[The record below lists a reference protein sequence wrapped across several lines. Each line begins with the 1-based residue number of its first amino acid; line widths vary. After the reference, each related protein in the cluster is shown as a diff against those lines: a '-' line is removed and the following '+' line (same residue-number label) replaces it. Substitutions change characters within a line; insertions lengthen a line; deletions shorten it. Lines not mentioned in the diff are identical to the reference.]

1 MSTHMRMPMRD
12 QSSYPLK
19 NLRARG
25 VALPVM
31 MIMLTVMLIS
41 SIYLLR
47 SSLSSTFL
55 TSNLAYDA
63 ALTKAADLGLL
74 TGFQWLKDTAMANK
88 ALLDDDSA
96 GNAYVATFDTTQS
109 TSSPEFWVGS
119 ITLVQDGNRI
129 EYVIHRMCAL
139 KGAYDKPSNSCMQT
153 APNLSSLGNA
163 VPLGASL
170 ASDSTT
176 LAGAPQVHYIVTARI
191 FGARGSH
198 VVNQA
203 VVLIGA

>member
-1 MSTHMRMPMRD
+1 MRFAQQTMPR
-12 QSSYPLK
+12 QP
-19 NLRARG
+19 RG

-31 MIMLTVMLIS
+31 MIMLAVMLIS

-47 SSLSSTFL
+47 SSLSSTLL
-55 TSNLAYDA
+55 TSSLAYNA
-63 ALTKAADLGLL
+63 ALSKAADLGLL
-74 TGFQWLKDTAMANK
+74 TGFQWLRTTAENNK
-88 ALLDDDSA
+88 ALLDDDNA
-96 GNAYVATFDTTQS
+96 ANAYVATFDTTQS
-109 TSSPEFWVGS
+109 VSSAQFWVGS
-119 ITLVQDGNRI
+119 RTLVEGGNRI

-139 KGAYDKPSNSCMQT
+139 KGAYDRAANSCMQT
-153 APNLSSLGNA
+153 APNTSSLGNA

-191 FGARGSH
+191 FGARGGN

>member
-1 MSTHMRMPMRD
+1 MSTHMRTPMRD

-55 TSNLAYDA
+55 TSNLAYDS

>member
-1 MSTHMRMPMRD
+1 MRTPMRD

>member
-1 MSTHMRMPMRD
+1 VSQHRRHRID
-12 QSSYPLK
+12 RA
-19 NLRARG
+19 NRARG

-31 MIMLTVMLIS
+31 TIMLTVMLIS
-41 SIYLLR
+41 SIYLLK
-47 SSLSSTFL
+47 SSLSSTLL
-55 TSNLAYDA
+55 TSRLAYDTQLA
-63 ALTKAADLGLL
+63 KAADLGLL
-74 TGFQWLKDTAMANK
+74 TGFQWLKDTAIANK
-88 ALLDDDSA
+88 ALFDDDSA
-96 GNAYVATFDTTQS
+96 GNAYVATFDTTQTIAS
-109 TSSPEFWVGS
+109 EQFWVGS
-119 ITLVQDGNRI
+119 VTLVQGENRI

-153 APNLSSLGNA
+153 APNTSSLGNA

-170 ASDSTT
+170 ASDSTN

-191 FGARGSH
+191 FGARGGN

>member
-1 MSTHMRMPMRD
+1 MMSNRRSDARCKSRPV
-12 QSSYPLK
+12 
-19 NLRARG
+19 RG

-41 SIYLLR
+41 SIYLIR
-47 SSLSSTFL
+47 SSLSGTLL
-55 TSNLAYDA
+55 TSSLAYDA
-63 ALTKAADLGLL
+63 ALAKAADLGLL
-74 TGFQWLKDTAMANK
+74 TGFQWLKDTALANK
-88 ALLDDDSA
+88 ALFDDDSA

-109 TSSPEFWVGS
+109 IASPEFWVGS
-119 ITLVQDGNRI
+119 LTLEQDGNRI

-153 APNLSSLGNA
+153 APNTSNLGSA
-163 VPLGASL
+163 VPLGFSL
-170 ASDSTT
+170 AADSTN

-191 FGARGSH
+191 FGVRGGN